1 MDDIIVTGNSSLV
14 QKLIQQLNA
23 TFSPKQLGSLDYFLG
38 IGVHSLSSGA
48 PLMTQYTYIRDL
60 LTKTNM
66 LEAKPISSPMTSSC
80 KLSKDGSDLLQDA
93 SFYRSVVGALQYV
106 TITHL
111 ELSFV
116 VNKVCQ
122 FMSAPLESHWTT
134 VKRILRYLKGALHSG
149 LILYLAS
156 PHKTLPI

>member
-106 TITHL
+106 TITHP
-111 ELSFV
+111 ELSSA

-122 FMSAPLESHWTT
+122 F
-134 VKRILRYLKGALHSG
+134 ILHLLNPTGQQ
-149 LILYLAS
+149 
-156 PHKTLPI
+156 